1 MKIGEMY
8 NAEMLAKI
16 CRAGEIKLEELI
28 KDCNAV
34 KRYSSANIF
43 CFSANAIRLTS
54 FVAIKDPG
62 PEGHRSTFKTYLGK
76 SPQMQGD
83 S

>member
-34 KRYSSANIF
+34 TFSSDLRQLETAGCI
-43 CFSANAIRLTS
+43 SIS
-54 FVAIKDPG
+54 DDGVIK
-62 PEGHRSTFKTYLGK
+62 YI
-76 SPQMQGD
+76 GD
-83 S
+83 FPR